1 VEYLV
6 SEAYIHIKGIRI
18 VGEFRFEKLGS
29 ERYVL
34 RVDGCVWASHI
45 HAELKPEDVTCP
57 FALLAMSIFEKVLNG
72 KVRVA
77 DSEYFKTGTR
87 TRIELL

>member
-1 VEYLV
+1 M
-6 SEAYIHIKGIRI
+6 
-18 VGEFRFEKLGS
+18 
-29 ERYVL
+29 
-34 RVDGCVWASHI
+34 
-45 HAELKPEDVTCP
+45 TCP
-57 FALLAMSIFEKVLNG
+57 FALLAMAVFEKVLNG